1 MPVVV
6 GLQGLLP
13 GPVDSPPTLLLSVGL
28 ALEVEAGETLLAV
41 AGLLTLVPF
50 WFGGGFGG
58 LILRLGTVGVDA
70 AVGKAAGT
78 TFILAG
84 GCPAVTWVLGVVF
97 VCILILLVRV
107 CAVERVWMVG
117 VCNKWQVI

>member
-1 MPVVV
+1 V

-28 ALEVEAGETLLAV
+28 ALEPEAGETLLAM
-41 AGLLTLVPF
+41 AGVLTLVPF

-58 LILRLGTVGVDA
+58 LILRLGTVGVDGE
-70 AVGKAAGT
+70 AVGT
-78 TFILAG
+78 TFTFAG
-84 GCPAVTWVLGVVF
+84 SCPAETWVPGVVF
-97 VCILILLVRV
+97 ACILILLVRV

-117 VCNKWQVI
+117 VCNNG